1 MPGPVTQL
9 FVLRGQVDEPE
20 LLQVARDTFAAFQAN
35 HTCKVTLDCAEVTSF
50 TGKALLLLGWF
61 CNQTRSA
68 GLALRLLDLSD
79 EIVRT
84 VPDRL
89 VESMIPA
96 DLRPQVMDAMP
107 PRAVRS
113 GARRAFSFSN
123 N

>member
-1 MPGPVTQL
+1 MTQL

-20 LLQVARDTFAAFQAN
+20 LLQVVRDACAALQAN
-35 HTCKVTLDCAEVTSF
+35 HSCKLTLDCAGVTSF

-68 GLALRLLDLSD
+68 GLSLRLLDLSED
-79 EIVRT
+79 IIRT

-89 VESMIPA
+89 VEAMIPA
-96 DLRPQVMDAMP
+96 DLRPQVMEAMTLG
-107 PRAVRS
+107 AVRKGS
-113 GARRAFSFSN
+113 HRACSFSN